1 VTRRA
6 VALWLVGLT
15 AAAVYPV
22 VLSRVLANPGY
33 VFHLTVLW
41 GVYAMLAQSNNIVTG
56 LAGQLSIGQAAFFGI
71 GAYVSSLLALRFGL
85 SFWVLLGVA
94 GLAAALVGILIA
106 LPLLRLRGIYFGLA
120 TLAFGEIVFVVAEN
134 WDPVTGGYVG
144 VRNIPP
150 ATLGAYTFAGPVPYY
165 YLVVVLNLGLLV
177 VVRQLRVS
185 QIGRVLFALRED
197 HIAAEAIGIDG
208 TRYRILAF
216 GLSSLVAGVAGS
228 FFAHYATY
236 IAPTNF
242 TTTES
247 IAILTM
253 MILGGMGTTLG
264 PIVGSGLLTLLPE
277 FLRIVASYRIVLYGL
292 LLVLFALFRPQGIV
306 GTKRPG
312 ARPAPF
318 GPGGIAGTREPYA
331 ASRA

>member
-1 VTRRA
+1 
-6 VALWLVGLT
+6 
-15 AAAVYPV
+15 
-22 VLSRVLANPGY
+22 
-33 VFHLTVLW
+33 
-41 GVYAMLAQSNNIVTG
+41 
-56 LAGQLSIGQAAFFGI
+56 
-71 GAYVSSLLALRFGL
+71 
-85 SFWVLLGVA
+85 
-94 GLAAALVGILIA
+94 
-106 LPLLRLRGIYFGLA
+106 
-120 TLAFGEIVFVVAEN
+120 
-134 WDPVTGGYVG
+134 
-144 VRNIPP
+144 
-150 ATLGAYTFAGPVPYY
+150 
-165 YLVVVLNLGLLV
+165 VVLNLGLLV